1 MNTLT
6 SRSGRALA
14 AWTLLGLAAYAL
26 LPWYFLQQQS
36 LWAALPGVWGG
47 DATASGVVQAALH
60 GRPWLWTG
68 VAGLLI
74 AGAGLLL
81 PVGRAQ
87 GGVLVAG
94 ALLGLA
100 GLLASGFAIGAPGWS
115 YQTLEAWFGP
125 LEHGQFGMGW
135 GGFVAIACLVMLLG
149 AGIARLG
156 FFRGDRVALLAAWGR
171 CYAGGVGMGRCTTA
185 GLPRHGHAVCGV
197 CRWRPAACL
206 QHHRWLQR
214 FGWHGCRV
222 DVPGHCPCG
231 RAGGR

>member
-14 AWTLLGLAAYAL
+14 AWTLRGLAAYAL

-68 VAGLLI
+68 LAGLLI
-74 AGAGLLL
+74 AGAGLWL

-87 GGVLVAG
+87 GGVLVGG

-115 YQTLEAWFGP
+115 FPVLETTFGA
-125 LEHGQFGMGW
+125 LERGQFGMGW
-135 GGFVAIACLVMLLG
+135 GGFVAIALWREIRRLNE
-149 AGIARLG
+149 ARMEDMKDANRAHSDLTKE
-156 FFRGDRVALLAAWGR
+156 VARTLDDLAENIRQAR
-171 CYAGGVGMGRCTTA
+171 RE
-185 GLPRHGHAVCGV
+185 
-197 CRWRPAACL
+197 
-206 QHHRWLQR
+206 
-214 FGWHGCRV
+214 
-222 DVPGHCPCG
+222 
-231 RAGGR
+231 